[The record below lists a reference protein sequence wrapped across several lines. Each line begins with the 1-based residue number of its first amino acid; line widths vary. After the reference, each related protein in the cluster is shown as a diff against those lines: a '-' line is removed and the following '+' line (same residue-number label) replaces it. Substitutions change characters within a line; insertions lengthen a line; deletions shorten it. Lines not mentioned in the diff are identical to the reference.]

1 MNFTGTIPQVN
12 GLGNTAPQLVPQQQI
27 VVPPITI
34 PQGFQAKPQVQAI
47 QQLTAKGKE
56 AAKKIPLGPGSRAA
70 IFEEDP
76 DQDVFYYREVDE
88 YGNDVDF
95 GVYTYAKVE
104 DPPEPEYLTKQEF
117 YSAMDEFFKRLKEA
131 NANGEVVLTTG
142 GSNAPANE
150 QSGWYAG
157 K

>member
-1 MNFTGTIPQVN
+1 MNFTGIAPQMS
-12 GLGNTAPQLVPQQQI
+12 GIGNTPQLIPQQQI

-34 PQGFQAKPQVQAI
+34 PQGFQAKPQAPTI

-56 AAKKIPLGPGSRAA
+56 AAKRIPLGPGSRAA

-95 GVYTYAKVE
+95 GVYSYTKVE

-117 YSAMDEFFKRLKEA
+117 YGAMDEFFKRLKEA
-131 NANGEVVLTTG
+131 NANGEVVLTAG
-142 GSNAPANE
+142 GTEAKSDE
-150 QSGWYAG
+150 QRNGWYSG

>member
-1 MNFTGTIPQVN
+1 MNFMNTVPQVN
-12 GLGNTAPQLVPQQQI
+12 GLGTSAPQLLPQQQI

-34 PQGFQAKPQVQAI
+34 PQGFQTKSQVQAV

-95 GVYTYAKVE
+95 GIYSYTKVE

-117 YSAMDEFFKRLKEA
+117 YSAMDEFFNRLKEA
-131 NANGEVVLTTG
+131 NANGEAVLAANG
-142 GSNAPANE
+142 NAAANE
-150 QSGWYAG
+150 QSGWYSG